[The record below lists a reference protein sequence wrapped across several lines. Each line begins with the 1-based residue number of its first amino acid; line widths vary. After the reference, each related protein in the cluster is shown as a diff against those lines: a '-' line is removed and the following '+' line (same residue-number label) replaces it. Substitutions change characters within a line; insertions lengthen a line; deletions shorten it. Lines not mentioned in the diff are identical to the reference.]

1 MPGPDALMVSFV
13 FLPVLSV
20 KYEGLLRLLDTVTK
34 RLVFSLRSGQD
45 NHNGGR
51 ETGCFVAYN
60 NNVHRWRCLIDLPG
74 YLTKKP

>member
-1 MPGPDALMVSFV
+1 MPGPDALMVLFV

-45 NHNGGR
+45 NGGR
-51 ETGCFVAYN
+51 ETGCFVAY
-60 NNVHRWRCLIDLPG
+60 NVHRWRCLIDLPG